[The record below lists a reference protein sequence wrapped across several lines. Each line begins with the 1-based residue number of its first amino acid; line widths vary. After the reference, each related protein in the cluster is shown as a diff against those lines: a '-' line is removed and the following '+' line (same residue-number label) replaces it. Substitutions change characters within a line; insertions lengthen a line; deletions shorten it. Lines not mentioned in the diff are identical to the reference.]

1 MTRIALVG
9 NMNNNNFAMMRHLRD
24 LGADARLFLYSNEH
38 DHFRP
43 ERDTADWDRWRP
55 YVHELGISNGGRDD
69 FYRLIGPIA
78 ARLSG
83 FDAYLG
89 NGIAPVLFERMG
101 RRLDLFV
108 PYCEGCEFV
117 IEHEFSWGRPFASAY
132 SLLRKIAMERAVR
145 RSVDHVITAN
155 THEHSL
161 ATFRRLGKPTTN
173 MFIPMLYDEG
183 AADDA
188 ALDAPLKAAAERMDQ
203 ASIAVFSH
211 VSHFWKNLPV
221 AHYMGGVGKRNQW
234 LIEGFARYVL
244 GSGDRRAL
252 LVMVEYGPDV
262 PASRDLIEELG
273 IGDQVLWLP
282 LMTRV
287 EIMALIEHAD
297 IGGSEFAGMLWGGAG
312 WEFLAKGVPM
322 LHYLEAPQAYA
333 LPDRPLPPF
342 FNVDSADA
350 VAAVLS
356 GHDRASL
363 KRVGAEAA
371 EWYRRYQGPA
381 LAGQYLAL
389 LEQAA
394 VRRLSGRAA

>member
-9 NMNNNNFAMMRHLRD
+9 NMNNNNFALMRHLRD

-38 DHFRP
+38 DHFMP
-43 ERDTADWDRWRP
+43 QRDTVQWERWEP

-69 FYRLIGPIA
+69 FYRPIGPIA
-78 ARLSG
+78 ARLAG

-108 PYCEGCEFV
+108 PYCEGCEFIV
-117 IEHEFSWGRPFASAY
+117 EHEFSWDRPFASAY
-132 SLLRKIAMERAVR
+132 SLLRKAAMERAVR
-145 RSVDHVITAN
+145 RSVGDVITAN
-155 THEHSL
+155 THEHSM

-173 MFIPMLYDEG
+173 IFIPMLYDEG
-183 AADDA
+183 ASGSEV
-188 ALDAPLKAAAERMDQ
+188 LDAPLRAAAARMDA
-203 ASIAVFSH
+203 ASLAVFSH

-234 LIEGFARYVL
+234 LIEGFARYVR
-244 GSGDRRAL
+244 SAGDRGAL

-262 PASRDLIEELG
+262 PASRDMIKQLG
-273 IGDQVLWLP
+273 IADQVLWLP

-287 EIMALIEHAD
+287 QIMAMLDHTD

-312 WEFLAKGVPM
+312 WEFLSKGVPM
-322 LHYLEAPQAYA
+322 LHFLDEPRSYA

-342 FNVDSADA
+342 FNVGSAEA
-350 VAAVLS
+350 IAAVLA
-356 GHDRASL
+356 GHDRVSL
-363 KRVGAEAA
+363 RRAGTEAA
-371 EWYRRYQGPA
+371 EWYDRYQGRA
-381 LAGQYLAL
+381 LAAQYLAL

-394 VRRLSGRAA
+394 KRRVSGMAA